1 MTRAALKHAARMR
14 TANIGTFRRRNA
26 ALRAW
31 HNRRAREIRRIE
43 EWCLERLRERR
54 ETPFLGLP

>member
-1 MTRAALKHAARMR
+1 MTRAALNHAARMR

-43 EWCLERLRERR
+43 AWCSARLKLKGEI
-54 ETPFLGLP
+54 

>member
-31 HNRRAREIRRIE
+31 HNRRAREIRRLE
-43 EWCLERLRERR
+43 DWWLERLRERR
-54 ETPFLGLP
+54 EI